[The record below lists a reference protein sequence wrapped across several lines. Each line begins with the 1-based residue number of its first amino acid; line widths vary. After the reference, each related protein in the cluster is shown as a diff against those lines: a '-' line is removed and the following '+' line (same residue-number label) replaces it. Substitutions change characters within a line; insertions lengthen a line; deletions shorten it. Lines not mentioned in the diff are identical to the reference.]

1 MNHNFFLRRITFL
14 FANYHVRKITSLVLV
29 IIFKGSQII
38 AQSTG
43 PISDNRAQQQRILI
57 NDGWKFY
64 KYDSGKETDQLIYDV
79 RPEVKGEADDKP
91 ADARPTE
98 AIKIEAAR
106 SVLKPYILPTGNQF
120 IKNPKQRYIRP
131 SGDPGGDFP
140 FVQSDFDDKD
150 WENVN
155 LPHDWAVKGPFYK
168 GAGAVVGGGMGR
180 LPVQGVA
187 WYRRKLDIPASAIGK
202 SIFLDVDG
210 AMSYAAV
217 WCNGKLV
224 GGWPYGYSS
233 WRVDLTPFV
242 IPGGKNQLAI
252 RLDNPANSSRWY
264 PGGGIY
270 RNVWINIENSIHV
283 AQWGTF
289 VQTADVSKSSAK
301 INLKVTLDNDSK
313 VSGEYS
319 VETQFFLMGAQE
331 NAVGLAVAKI
341 DSGRVYLKSKA
352 SKTVSGSVIILHPQL
367 WRPLP
372 ERNQSRYVAVT
383 TVSFKGK
390 IVDTYKTPFGIR
402 DIRFDPVKGVLINR
416 EKIFL
421 KGVNQHSDLG
431 SLGMAF
437 NKRAAERQLE
447 SLREMGCNAIRL
459 AHNPP
464 APELLDLTDKMGFVV
479 IDEIFDSWELKKTP
493 LDFHLIFS
501 DWHEQDLRALVR
513 RDKNHPSVIM
523 WSFGNEV
530 GEQYTG
536 KTGAKIA
543 KQLYAIVKDEDP
555 TRPATVS
562 MNYAKPDMPLPAVA
576 DVISLNYQ
584 GEGIRN
590 GPAYSGLKGINTPPL
605 FPKFHDKFPGKVIIS
620 TENAAALSSRGEYL
634 FPVYSGNSSP
644 ITDKVGGDPKQ
655 QQVSAYEL
663 YSVDFGS
670 SADKVFASMAKHPY
684 VAGGFVWSGWDY
696 LGEPTPY
703 YLSRSSY
710 FGIIDLAGFKKD
722 RYYLYQSQWRPELP
736 TVHIL
741 PHWNWPDRIG
751 LVTPVH
757 IFTSGDE
764 AELFLNGRSLG
775 RKKMQPYE
783 YRLRWDSVR
792 YEPGELKA
800 VAYKNGKIWAETSVK
815 TTGEANKLHLS
826 ADNPIIKPDGQDLSF
841 VTVRICDKDGQTVP
855 RAKNNISFSIDG
867 PGEIVSTDNG
877 DAANLVSF
885 GSHQRSAFNGLC
897 LVIVRA
903 KADKTGI
910 IKLKATADGLESQT
924 ISISS
929 AR

>member
-1 MNHNFFLRRITFL
+1 MKHTCFLRRITFVPS
-14 FANYHVRKITSLVLV
+14 NYQIHKIVLLVSLIV
-29 IIFKGSQII
+29 FKGSQVI
-38 AQSTG
+38 AQSAK
-43 PISDNRAQQQRILI
+43 PVSDSRMQQQRILI

-64 KYDSGKETDQLIYDV
+64 KYDSDKETDQLIYDV
-79 RPEVKGEADDKP
+79 RPEVKGEVDDRP
-91 ADARPTE
+91 ADAKPTD
-98 AIKIEAAR
+98 AVKVLTTQP
-106 SVLKPYILPTGNQF
+106 VLKPYILPTGNRF
-120 IKNPKQRYIRP
+120 IKNPGQRHVR
-131 SGDPGGDFP
+131 SEGNPGWDFP
-140 FVQSDFDDKD
+140 FVQFDFDDKA

-155 LPHDWAVKGPFYK
+155 LPHDWAIKGPFYK
-168 GAGAVVGGGMGR
+168 GAGAVIGGGMGR

-187 WYRRKLDIPASAIGK
+187 WYRRKLDIPASATGK

-210 AMSYAAV
+210 AMSYAVV

-233 WRVDLTPFV
+233 WRVDLTPYA
-242 IPGGKNQLAI
+242 IPGQKNQLAI
-252 RLDNPANSSRWY
+252 RLDNPTNSSRWY

-270 RNVWINIENSIHV
+270 RNVWLNIENSVHV

-289 VQTADVSKSSAK
+289 VKTSDVSQSSAK
-301 INLKVTLDNDSK
+301 IHLNVTLDNDSK
-313 VSGEYS
+313 AGGEYM
-319 VETQFFLMGAQE
+319 VITQICLMGAE
-331 NAVGLAVAKI
+331 EDKVGVAIAKI
-341 DSGRVYLKSKA
+341 SPQKVFLKGETSA
-352 SKTVSGSVIILHPQL
+352 TISGSATILHPQL

-372 ERNQSRYVAVT
+372 ERNPSRYIAIT
-383 TVSFKGK
+383 TISIKGK

-402 DIRFDPVKGVLINR
+402 DVRFDPVKGVLVNGQ
-416 EKIFL
+416 KIFL
-421 KGVNQHSDLG
+421 KGVNQHADLG

-437 NKRAAERQLE
+437 NERAAERQLE

-459 AHNPP
+459 SHNPP

-479 IDEIFDSWELKKTP
+479 MDEIFDGWELKKTA
-493 LDFHLIFS
+493 LDFHLVFP
-501 DWHEQDLRALVR
+501 DWHEQDLRALIR

-536 KTGAKIA
+536 EEGAKIA
-543 KQLYAIVKDEDP
+543 KRLYAIVKDEDP

-605 FPKFHDKFPGKVIIS
+605 FPEFHSKLPDKVIIS

-634 FPVYSGNSSP
+634 FPVYNGNSSP
-644 ITDKVGGDPKQ
+644 ITDKVGGDAKQ

-670 SADKVFASMAKHPY
+670 SADKVFASMEKHPF

-710 FGIIDLAGFKKD
+710 FGVIDLAGFKKD

-736 TVHIL
+736 MVHIL
-741 PHWNWPDRIG
+741 PHWSWPDRIG
-751 LVTPVH
+751 LITPVH

-775 RKKMQPYE
+775 RKKMQRYE

-800 VAYKNGKIWAETSVK
+800 IAYKNGKIWAETSVN
-815 TTGEANKLHLS
+815 TTGNAEKLLLS
-826 ADNPIIKPDGQDLSF
+826 ADHSTLKADGQDLSF
-841 VTVRICDKDGQTVP
+841 VTIRVCDKNSQTVP
-855 RAKNNISFSIDG
+855 RAKNNISFSIEG

-877 DAANLVSF
+877 DAADLVSF
-885 GSHQRSAFNGLC
+885 ASHQRNAFNGLC
-897 LVIVRA
+897 LVVVRA
-903 KADKTGI
+903 KAGETGI

-924 ISISS
+924 ISIKCL
-929 AR
+929 